1 MDEVDKLNK
10 EFPENTETVY
20 TNHRDNLNM
29 KSSVT
34 KPKKIDINSNLKQLI
49 DLTFTTNEGHVIIE
63 LDQDVK

>member
-1 MDEVDKLNK
+1 MGKTLQAGKMKTSNNKTVEEVDKLNK

-34 KPKKIDINSNLKQLI
+34 KPKKS
-49 DLTFTTNEGHVIIE
+49 IITAT
-63 LDQDVK
+63 